1 MFIYIFL
8 LLILFL
14 IYPIARIKTEPLNDL
29 KMKYKKY
36 SGLEPEIYL
45 EFVNNLELV
54 PKDPVFLD
62 RAVDALR
69 RLSAYAPDPDEF
81 DLDDEILKR

>member
-14 IYPIARIKTEPLNDL
+14 IYPIARTDTAPLNDL

-36 SGLEPEIYL
+36 SGLEPDIYL

-54 PKDPVFLD
+54 PKDPVFMD

-69 RLSAYAPDPDEF
+69 RLSAYAPD
-81 DLDDEILKR
+81 LDDEILKR

>member
-1 MFIYIFL
+1 M
-8 LLILFL
+8 
-14 IYPIARIKTEPLNDL
+14 ARPSTTPLTDL

-45 EFVNNLELV
+45 EFVNNLDLV
-54 PKDPVFLD
+54 PKDPVFMD

-69 RLSAYAPDPDEF
+69 RLSAYAPDLDEF
-81 DLDDEILKR
+81 DLDEVGRVCQRYLNDKI